1 MKRIFLIFI
10 SALVVFAFFGCNLPN
25 ISIQID
31 YGDKDASS
39 DSTKA
44 PDTQVPV
51 TAPVTIP
58 VETECVHSYRQ
69 VDNRSDGRCVNC
81 GYCNAYMASFYDV
94 SELVIKNGVAY
105 SGGQYRIQNICPGSS
120 FGTQLT
126 YNKQKNEFTLVT
138 SDSSSTVNMYV
149 TIDYLRNCSFVAGFE
164 SSGETICAATGRIDT
179 SSYSLS
185 GYVSISKYDGP
196 DSMMDAFI
204 DVCEAYLDGTL
215 AEFAVY
221 IESNTDYT
229 ISDLGFS
236 KLKV

>member
-31 YGDKDASS
+31 YGDKDSSS

-44 PDTQVPV
+44 PDTQAPV
-51 TAPVTIP
+51 TAP

-105 SGGQYRIQNICPGSS
+105 SGGQYRIQNIYPGSS
-120 FGTQLT
+120 FGTQLV
-126 YNKQKNEFTLVT
+126 YNKTKNEFTLIT
-138 SDSSSTVNMYV
+138 SDSSSGMNIYI
-149 TIDYLRNCSFVAGFE
+149 TIDYLRNCSFVAGLE
-164 SSGETICAATGRIDT
+164 SSGEAICAATGRIDT
-179 SSYSLS
+179 STYSLS
-185 GYVSISKYDGP
+185 GFVSISKYDGP
-196 DSMMDAFI
+196 EYLKDAFI
-204 DVCEAYLDGTL
+204 DTCEAFVDGTL
-215 AEFAVY
+215 VEFAIY
-221 IESNTDYT
+221 IETNTAYT
-229 ISDLGFS
+229 ISDLGF
-236 KLKV
+236 KNLKV